1 MMNLEK
7 YMEETF
13 LEEMRPSNIF
23 DESGKE
29 LKIDQND
36 YKNYAVIKVE
46 KIDTEYVIEQNITV
60 RHIG

>member
-1 MMNLEK
+1 
-7 YMEETF
+7 MEETF
-13 LEEMRPSNIF
+13 LEEMRPSNLF

>member
-13 LEEMRPSNIF
+13 LE

>member
-13 LEEMRPSNIF
+13 LEEMRPSNFF

-36 YKNYAVIKVE
+36 YKNYAVIKVD
-46 KIDTEYVIEQNITV
+46 KINIEYAIEQNITV

>member
-1 MMNLEK
+1 
-7 YMEETF
+7 
-13 LEEMRPSNIF
+13 MRPSNLF